1 MDKTKY
7 SHFESLKTATQT
19 TLSIRRRIE
28 RFNNREE
35 GDEGEEFELDLL
47 ERHMSAVIRLS
58 ADRNHEG
65 TVDLSPIIYIDRRVN
80 KCTFTLWLEN
90 LAGEKFSKMT
100 CEFKLM
106 RFFYFKFS

>member
-1 MDKTKY
+1 MDETKY

-35 GDEGEEFELDLL
+35 REEEEFELDLFQ
-47 ERHMSAVIRLS
+47 RHMPAVIRLS
-58 ADRNHEG
+58 AYRNHEG
-65 TVDLSPIIYIDRRVN
+65 TIYLRPIIHIDRRVN

-100 CEFKLM
+100 CKFKLM
-106 RFFYFKFS
+106 LFFKLLL